1 MFHQFIFWLSFSFV
15 GHGIRLNQTTNS
27 LAVFAMPMHEGLTWV
42 IHALCLCLCACV
54 LCVCVRV
61 QGWTVRLAG
70 FFRKIWRCRSM
81 TLAPFSLASIPAFSC
96 VTVFDYSTGL
106 ILMVPERCLLCGL
119 CLALRLAV
127 LSCMM
132 WYYLC
137 TETYCAELY
146 DVLLLVHQHDRA
158 CCYQQAWQRIR
169 ISNHFYVDQIWLM
182 SS

>member
-1 MFHQFIFWLSFSFV
+1 
-15 GHGIRLNQTTNS
+15 
-27 LAVFAMPMHEGLTWV
+27 
-42 IHALCLCLCACV
+42 
-54 LCVCVRV
+54 
-61 QGWTVRLAG
+61 
-70 FFRKIWRCRSM
+70 M

-96 VTVFDYSTGL
+96 VTVFNYSTGL
-106 ILMVPERCLLCGL
+106 ILMVPEGCLLCGL
-119 CLALRLAV
+119 FLALRLAV

-169 ISNHFYVDQIWLM
+169 ISNPFYVDQI
-182 SS
+182 